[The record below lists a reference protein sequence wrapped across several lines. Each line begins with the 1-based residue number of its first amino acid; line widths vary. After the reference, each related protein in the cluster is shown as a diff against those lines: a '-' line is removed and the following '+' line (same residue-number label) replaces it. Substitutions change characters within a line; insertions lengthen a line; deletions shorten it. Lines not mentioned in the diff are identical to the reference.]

1 VEVTP
6 IVAAG
11 RQVIEAY
18 RPGHFR
24 ISGVDHAT
32 SVIVTPE
39 RTLAWDRD
47 DIAGLTTDDFAVIVA
62 ADPPVDV
69 LLVGCGRNLVPL
81 PKIIQE
87 GLRQAGIGADVMD
100 TGAACRTYN
109 VLVSENRRVAA
120 ALIAL

>member
-1 VEVTP
+1 MEVTP

-18 RPGHFR
+18 RPGRFR
-24 ISGVDHAT
+24 ISGIDHDT

-39 RTLAWDRD
+39 RTLPWTGVE
-47 DIAGLTTDDFAVIVA
+47 IARLGIADFAAVIA

-69 LLVGCGRNLVPL
+69 LLIGCGKLMAPL
-81 PKIIQE
+81 PRAVRD
-87 GLRQAGIGADVMD
+87 GLREAGIGADAMD

-109 VLVSENRRVAA
+109 VLMSEDRRVAA

>member
-1 VEVTP
+1 MDVNP
-6 IVAAG
+6 IVSTG
-11 RQVIEAY
+11 RQMIEAY
-18 RPGHFR
+18 RQGYFR

-39 RTLAWDRD
+39 RTMPWERAEGQ
-47 DIAGLTTDDFAVIVA
+47 GLTLDEFAAVIA

-69 LLVGCGRNLVPL
+69 LLIGCGRGTAPL
-81 PKIIQE
+81 ARAIRD
-87 GLRQAGIGADVMD
+87 GLREAGIGADTMD

-120 ALIAL
+120 ALMAL

>member
-1 VEVTP
+1 MEVTP
-6 IVAAG
+6 IAAAG

-24 ISGVDHAT
+24 VSGIEYGS

-39 RTLAWDRD
+39 RTMPWS
-47 DIAGLTTDDFAVIVA
+47 DIGAAAFALEHFTAVIDA
-62 ADPPVDV
+62 EPSVDV
-69 LLVGCGRNLVPL
+69 LLIGCGARIAPIPRPVR
-81 PKIIQE
+81 E
-87 GLRQAGIGADVMD
+87 GLREAGIGADAMD

-109 VLVSENRRVAA
+109 VLVSEGRRVAA